1 MAYCK
6 EFVYPWH
13 AFEAY
18 LLTRSIENGFQ
29 CLVFAFVL
37 ITCERA
43 KENFYGVYC
52 INVQVF

>member
-6 EFVYPWH
+6 EFVYPRR

-43 KENFYGVYC
+43 KENFYGVC
-52 INVQVF
+52 CTNVQVF